1 MAKNMVW
8 LAVGIVVLFGGIT
21 AAFAATSPVTNA
33 SVSGGLGSVAACD
46 PAPSWSYAFGK
57 NVDGQVSSLQIT
69 NIALTCAGGSM
80 QVSVAGPTLSSV
92 GTPTEIS
99 ACSGTCSVTVPF
111 STGLLFPADITS
123 ANALIVGP

>member
-1 MAKNMVW
+1 MAKTLGW
-8 LAVGIVVLFGGIT
+8 LAAGIIVLLGGIT
-21 AAFAATSPVTNA
+21 AAFAATAPVTSA
-33 SVSGGLGSVAACD
+33 SVSGGLGTVATCD
-46 PAPSWSYAFGK
+46 PSPAWSYAFGK

-80 QVSVAGPTLSSV
+80 QVSLAGPTLSSV
-92 GTPTEIS
+92 GTPTVIS
-99 ACSGTCSVTVPF
+99 ACSGTCSVIVPF

>member
-1 MAKNMVW
+1 MAKTLGW
-8 LAVGIVVLFGGIT
+8 LAAGIIVLLGGIT
-21 AAFAATSPVTNA
+21 AAFAATAPVTSA
-33 SVSGGLGSVAACD
+33 SVSGGLGTVATCD
-46 PAPSWSYAFGK
+46 PSPAWSYAFGK

-69 NIALTCAGGSM
+69 NIAPSCAGGSM

-92 GTPTEIS
+92 GTPTVIS
-99 ACSGTCSVTVPF
+99 ACSGTCSVIVPF